1 MKNTYLIAEIG
12 CNHKGDMDIA
22 KEMIQVAKHYC
33 QVQSVKF
40 QKRTNDIVLSEKEFN
55 SPHPNPHNSYGES
68 YGQHRENLEFTGEQH
83 RELKQLCDDLEIDY
97 STSIWDLKSAQEMI
111 DLEPKYLK
119 VPSACNTWEELI
131 RLLCRKFA
139 GELHISLGMAT
150 PDEIEKII
158 AWLEEEGRVADV
170 IFYACTSGYPVEDE
184 DVCLLEITRLKD
196 LYSERVKGIGFSG
209 HHKGIA
215 IDIAAYVLGAR
226 WIERHYTLDR
236 TWKGTDHA
244 ASLEPEGMRR
254 LMRDLNSVNT
264 ALSLKDQG
272 VLAVEVETRNKLKWD
287 RTVGQ

>member
-1 MKNTYLIAEIG
+1 
-12 CNHKGDMDIA
+12 
-22 KEMIQVAKHYC
+22 
-33 QVQSVKF
+33 
-40 QKRTNDIVLSEKEFN
+40 
-55 SPHPNPHNSYGES
+55 
-68 YGQHRENLEFTGEQH
+68 
-83 RELKQLCDDLEIDY
+83 
-97 STSIWDLKSAQEMI
+97 
-111 DLEPKYLK
+111 
-119 VPSACNTWEELI
+119 
-131 RLLCRKFA
+131 
-139 GELHISLGMAT
+139 MAT
-150 PDEIEKII
+150 PEEIEKII
-158 AWLEEEGRVADV
+158 AWLEDEGRASDV
-170 IFYACTSGYPVEDE
+170 IFYACTSGYPVEDK

-264 ALSLKDQG
+264 ALSFKDQG

-287 RTVGQ
+287 RTVRQ